1 MTILQKG
8 LVSVLTVAA
17 LSTLYAAQFEIMPT
31 VGKKIANDD
40 TTLDDSKVLWGI
52 RGTAYVTPNI
62 GIQLVGETSSA
73 NPTIGGGDTDIE
85 RGAINVLY
93 EGGTQK
99 VRPYVVAGAGYEATH
114 GATVKTTNDDSQMF
128 YNAGAGVKF
137 GLTDR
142 VNLVAEVKGMHKV
155 ENHDD
160 DIIGTVG
167 VGMKLGSV
175 EKPVPNCNTPKAMS
189 LDQFARMCKTEKPVV
204 PAQVA
209 APVQQLQQEPE
220 VVTEPV
226 SVPVPEEVVDEKTK
240 CVVDVEGPV
249 VMDENTDEST
259 VDHESATIPE
269 GYYVQMAALFKGNGD
284 MLTSRLERKKYP
296 YVLYNT
302 KRFGKDATLVLAG
315 PYETRKEAA
324 VALRYLKRLSRKAFV
339 KRFP

>member
-40 TTLDDSKVLWGI
+40 TTLDDSKVLLGV

-62 GIQLVGETSSA
+62 GIQLVGETSSS

-85 RGAINVLY
+85 RGAVNVLY

-99 VRPYVVAGAGYEATH
+99 VRPYVIAGLGYEMTH

-142 VNLVAEVKGMHKV
+142 VSLVTEVKGMHKV
-155 ENHDD
+155 ENSDND
-160 DIIGTVG
+160 VIGTVG
-167 VGMKLGSV
+167 VGVKLGAV

-189 LDQFARMCKTEKPVV
+189 LDQFAKMCKTEKPAA
-204 PAQVA
+204 PAHVA
-209 APVQQLQQEPE
+209 APVQQLQQEPQ
-220 VVTEPV
+220 VVEEPA
-226 SVPVPEEVVDEKTK
+226 PAPAPQEVVDEKTK

-249 VMDENTDEST
+249 VMDETASVEESG
-259 VDHESATIPE
+259 TIPE
-269 GYYVQMAALFKGNGD
+269 GYYVQMAALFKGSGD